1 MKLSEKIL
9 DLRKQHGMSQE
20 DLAERLGISRQAISR
35 WESGTVLPDS
45 AYVLQLS
52 KLFGVTTDY
61 LLNDDYVCNNEPVKV
76 QVSYEKIELGSH
88 LPFALLVA
96 FQVMCASYQL
106 IIGLFGGQIRIC
118 LYFTIASIIGVSLFQ
133 IAYRRNQLGVEN
145 SVKYYNRFHTI
156 AVWLN
161 LYFPIRWIMVLL
173 EKAVPLV
180 LSDSMFEIVT
190 ILIYV
195 VASILVTRLI
205 KNTSPKR

>member
-9 DLRKQHGMSQE
+9 DLRKQRGMSQE

-45 AYVLQLS
+45 ANVLQLS

-61 LLNDDYVCNNEPVKV
+61 LLNDDYVDDKKPTEV
-76 QVSYEKIELGSH
+76 QVSFKGIDMGSH
-88 LPFALLVA
+88 LPFILLVA
-96 FQVMCASYQL
+96 FQVMCAYYQL

-118 LYFTIASIIGVSLFQ
+118 LYFTIASIIGISLFQ
-133 IAYRRNQLGVEN
+133 IAYRRNQLGAEN
-145 SVKYYNRFHTI
+145 SLKYYNRFHTI

-173 EKAVPLV
+173 DKAVPHV
-180 LSDSMFEIVT
+180 LSDGVFEIVT
-190 ILIYV
+190 IAVYV
-195 VASILVTRLI
+195 LTSILVTRLI
-205 KNTSPKR
+205 KKTGPKR

>member
-1 MKLSEKIL
+1 MKLSKKIL
-9 DLRKQHGMSQE
+9 ELRKQHGMSQE

-45 AYVLQLS
+45 ANVLQLS

-61 LLNDDYVCNNEPVKV
+61 LLNDDYMYNNEPIKV
-76 QVSYEKIELGSH
+76 QTTPERVNLGSH
-88 LPFALLVA
+88 LPFVLSVV

-133 IAYRRNQLGVEN
+133 IAYRRNQLGAEN
-145 SVKYYNRFHTI
+145 SLKYYNRFHTI

-173 EKAVPLV
+173 DKAVPHV
-180 LSDSMFEIVT
+180 LSDGLFEIVIT
-190 ILIYV
+190 VVYV
-195 VASILVTRLI
+195 LASILVTRLI
-205 KNTSPKR
+205 KKTGHKR

>member
-9 DLRKQHGMSQE
+9 DLRKQRGMSQE

-45 AYVLQLS
+45 ANVLQLS

-61 LLNDDYVCNNEPVKV
+61 LLNDDYVDDKRPTEV
-76 QVSYEKIELGSH
+76 QVSFKGIDMGSH
-88 LPFALLVA
+88 LPFILLVA
-96 FQVMCASYQL
+96 FQVMCAYYQL

-118 LYFTIASIIGVSLFQ
+118 LYFTIASIIGISLFQ
-133 IAYRRNQLGVEN
+133 IAYRRNQLGAEN
-145 SVKYYNRFHTI
+145 SLKYYNRFHTI

-173 EKAVPLV
+173 DKAVPHV
-180 LSDSMFEIVT
+180 LSDGVFEIVT
-190 ILIYV
+190 IAVYV
-195 VASILVTRLI
+195 LTSILVTRLI
-205 KNTSPKR
+205 KKTGPKR

>member
-9 DLRKQHGMSQE
+9 ELRKQHGMSQE

-45 AYVLQLS
+45 VNVLQLS

-61 LLNDDYVCNNEPVKV
+61 LLNDDYVDDKKPTEV
-76 QVSYEKIELGSH
+76 QVSFKGIDMGLH
-88 LPFALLVA
+88 LPFVLLVA

-106 IIGLFGGQIRIC
+106 IVGFMWGQMKIS
-118 LYFTIASIIGVSLFQ
+118 LYLTAASIIGIVLFQ
-133 IAYRRNQLGVEN
+133 IVYRRNQLGAEN
-145 SVKYYNRFHTI
+145 SLKYYNRFHTI

-161 LYFPIRWIMVLL
+161 LYVPIRWVMLL
-173 EKAVPLV
+173 LDKVVPHV
-180 LSDSMFEIVT
+180 LSDGVFEIVT
-190 ILIYV
+190 IAVYV
-195 VASILVTRLI
+195 LTSILVTRLI

>member
-45 AYVLQLS
+45 VNVLQLS

-61 LLNDDYVCNNEPVKV
+61 LLNDDYVCNNEPIEV
-76 QVSYEKIELGSH
+76 QGTSDREDKGAH
-88 LPFALLVA
+88 LLFVLLVA

-106 IIGLFGGQIRIC
+106 IIGLFGGQIRVC
-118 LYFTIASIIGVSLFQ
+118 LYFTMASIIGVSLFQ
-133 IAYRRNQLGVEN
+133 IAYRKNRFGAEN
-145 SVKYYNRFHTI
+145 SLKYYNRFHAI

-173 EKAVPLV
+173 DKAVPHV
-180 LSDSMFEIVT
+180 LSGGVFGIVT
-190 ILIYV
+190 IAVYV
-195 VASILVTRLI
+195 LSSYFVMRLI
-205 KNTSPKR
+205 KKTGPKR